1 MRKQMRGKVRI
12 IKAPG
17 DHGMYLSKGK
27 KMSCA
32 KKDNVHAQTNAGKVH
47 VVKAPAHHGI
57 WAKEKDKCKKIF
69 MRMRK
74 QM

>member
-57 WAKEKDKCKKIF
+57 
-69 MRMRK
+69 
-74 QM
+74 